1 MEVFIFLL
9 TCLLLQEVAQ
19 CMLSKY
25 SIYTAPHEH
34 ADSVNATVVDG
45 FPLPWQK
52 RKVVCFAF
60 TFLIVSEISVQSH
73 LVFSLWACGTLEHYL
88 KNTRNSRTA
97 HLMEAGK

>member
-52 RKVVCFAF
+52 TPEKSGLFCFYLPHSF
-60 TFLIVSEISVQSH
+60 RNFSSKSLSV
-73 LVFSLWACGTLEHYL
+73 FFMGLWYVRAL
-88 KNTRNSRTA
+88 S
-97 HLMEAGK
+97 